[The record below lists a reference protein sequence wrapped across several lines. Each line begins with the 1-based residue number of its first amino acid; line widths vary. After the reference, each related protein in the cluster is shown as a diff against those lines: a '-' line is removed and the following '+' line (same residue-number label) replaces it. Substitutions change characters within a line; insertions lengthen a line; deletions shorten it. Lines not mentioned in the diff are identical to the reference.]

1 MSQLFTLVLMLM
13 LVLLLHRK
21 PAFRS
26 TLFYLSYPTLP
37 YPTPPHPTLPYPT
50 LPHPTLPYPTLP
62 YPTILCIFKR
72 DIKNNIHDTTLK
84 LSLRRNKTLAVLL
97 GIMLTQKKNPSR
109 NCALKAAVILFNKK
123 I

>member
-1 MSQLFTLVLMLM
+1 M

-21 PAFRS
+21 PAFSS
-26 TLFYLSYPTLP
+26 TLLYSTYPTLP
-37 YPTPPHPTLPYPT
+37 YPI
-50 LPHPTLPYPTLP
+50 LPHPTPPYPTLP

-123 I
+123 IWLWDFYDS